1 MICQGG
7 VEGEE
12 EEVGRWSRRILVTNL
27 FVERD
32 LGTNSQSKTPWI
44 VFYNSKT
51 MSYLR
56 VVYEYVVR
64 STTYDPY
71 ISSFLI
77 VILLIPRQRV
87 RDRSPMSVQKISTIS
102 VYVLYIVY
110 CLSLLKVFSSYLPLD
125 QGKMMYTEWSKG
137 SW

>member
-1 MICQGG
+1 
-7 VEGEE
+7 
-12 EEVGRWSRRILVTNL
+12 
-27 FVERD
+27 
-32 LGTNSQSKTPWI
+32 
-44 VFYNSKT
+44 